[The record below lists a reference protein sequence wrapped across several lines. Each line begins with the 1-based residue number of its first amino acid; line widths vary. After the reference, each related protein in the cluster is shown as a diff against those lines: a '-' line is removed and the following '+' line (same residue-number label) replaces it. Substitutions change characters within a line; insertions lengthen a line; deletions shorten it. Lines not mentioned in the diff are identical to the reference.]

1 MSWLSCEMILKNSVC
16 GGPSLLDVNNVESWE
31 KIFANK
37 ATNRRL
43 ISKIY
48 KRFMKLDIN
57 KTGLPWWLHGQRIH
71 LPMQKTQVRSLVQED
86 PTCCRATKPVRHNY
100 WAYALRAPELQL
112 LRPKCLKPLLSNKRS
127 LHNEKPEHRSQTL
140 TLQLEKSQGS
150 NKDPA
155 QPK

>member
-71 LPMQKTQVRSLVQED
+71 LPMQKTQVRSLVWEHS
-86 PTCCRATKPVRHNY
+86 TCCRATKPMGHNY
-100 WAYALRAPELQL
+100 WARAPQQ
-112 LRPKCLKPLLSNKRS
+112 
-127 LHNEKPEHRSQTL
+127 EKPPQWEAGTPQLESSPCSP
-140 TLQLEKSQGS
+140 QLEKTLKQQQRPSGAK
-150 NKDPA
+150 NK
-155 QPK
+155 QS